1 MPPASHDTTDSPVF
15 VNWDS
20 SPLTKPAWVFAFER
34 RTQANPQY
42 QQYVL
47 FGVDYIKTLMV
58 VRSEEHYVIVN
69 LGLLG
74 KSYTVKDPFPLN
86 ATEAYLS
93 LTADPGERAARVI
106 ALAGH
111 VAALTAEDK
120 KEFSVN
126 PRLLNKLDNSILE
139 DLKSTI
145 DNVSSQEEMDGLG
158 KGSGITCMIAL
169 RKELHIP
176 LVNK

>member
-15 VNWDS
+15 VNWNS

-34 RTQANPQY
+34 RTQSNPQY

-47 FGVDYIKTLMV
+47 FGADYIKTLMI

-69 LGLLG
+69 QGLLG
-74 KSYTVKDPFPLN
+74 KSFTVKDPFPLN

-93 LTADPGERAARVI
+93 LTADAGERAARVI
-106 ALAGH
+106 ALAAH
-111 VAALTAEDK
+111 VTALTAEDK

-145 DNVSSQEEMDGLG
+145 DNVSSQEEMNGLG
-158 KGSGITCMIAL
+158 NGSGITLL
-169 RKELHIP
+169 RP
-176 LVNK
+176 RVS